1 LKVLAERQGVR
12 VSTIFGGFMWL
23 VYLRFDHENEIKT
36 YHVTAGNKAEAENV
50 LALAEKRGLSATS
63 KLVEYAIFY
72 ARATIKPKH
81 VPNFHF
87 YTHKEFISR
96 WEGVKES

>member
-1 LKVLAERQGVR
+1 
-12 VSTIFGGFMWL
+12 MWL
-23 VYLRFDHENEIKT
+23 VYLRFNNGSDIKT
-36 YHVTAGNKAEAENV
+36 YHVTASNKIEADNL
-50 LALAEKRGLSATS
+50 LALAEKRGFSTTS

-72 ARATIKPKH
+72 AHATIKPKH

-96 WEGVKES
+96 WEGVKESSP